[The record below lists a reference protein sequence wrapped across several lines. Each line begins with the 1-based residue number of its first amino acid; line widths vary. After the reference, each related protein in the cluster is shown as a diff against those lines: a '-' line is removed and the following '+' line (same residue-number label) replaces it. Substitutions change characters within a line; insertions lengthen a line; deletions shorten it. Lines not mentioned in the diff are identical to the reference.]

1 MGGRYINSD
10 RMKVH
15 LRKQENDT
23 SLNTGFSYI
32 ALRYIAD
39 VKWGACLQVFDKWV
53 LVLTDEVREGNWT
66 QNFISQFHVL
76 DSMWRIR

>member
-1 MGGRYINSD
+1 MGLRYINSD

-32 ALRYIAD
+32 ALRYITD
-39 VKWGACLQVFDKWV
+39 VKWGAWLQVFDKWV

-66 QNFISQFHVL
+66 QNFISKFHVQ